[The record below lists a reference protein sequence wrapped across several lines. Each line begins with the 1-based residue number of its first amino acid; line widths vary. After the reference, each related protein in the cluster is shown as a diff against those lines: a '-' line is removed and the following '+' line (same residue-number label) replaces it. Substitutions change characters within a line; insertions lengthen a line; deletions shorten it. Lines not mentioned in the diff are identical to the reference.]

1 MLGEGEEKWNKK
13 EKGHKF
19 WVMWGF
25 IVIFE
30 VCLAQRQIVHLP
42 QVTRT

>member
-1 MLGEGEEKWNKK
+1 MLVGEEEK
-13 EKGHKF
+13 EKERSQFLSHVGF
-19 WVMWGF
+19 F